1 MSLLW
6 EAGRFHLL
14 AQCII
19 CMIVRYR
26 MLLRKVRRCLSMFLQ
41 KLLLMKLRKLVKT
54 SSSDTAQATKINVDF
69 TILNSHTF
77 ILSDKTSYTKN
88 DNARVCAV
96 VVC

>member
-1 MSLLW
+1 
-6 EAGRFHLL
+6 
-14 AQCII
+14 
-19 CMIVRYR
+19 
-26 MLLRKVRRCLSMFLQ
+26 MFLQ

-96 VVC
+96 VVFINLYALSYLQELSTF